1 MASFQVLCVALFFS
15 AFVYHS
21 STVDGSIINSMYLDW
36 GSHHSAIQGDYLPLV
51 LDQSSGTGAISKVA
65 YLFGSVEM
73 QIKFVPGNSA
83 GTVTAY
89 YLSSTG
95 NKHDEIDFE
104 FLGNSS
110 GQPYT
115 IHTNVY
121 TQGVGGRE
129 QRFFLWFD
137 PTADYHNYTIHWNP
151 HAIVWYVD
159 SVPLRVFRNYES
171 KGIAYPNQQGMR
183 VYTSLWNAENWATRG
198 GLVKIDWKRSPFIA
212 RVRNFNARACTWYGP
227 LSISVCALPSPANWW
242 TSPVYSQLS
251 YAKQGQMNWVRRN
264 YMIYDYC
271 RDTKRFNG
279 QMPRECYLPQ
289 Y

>member
-1 MASFQVLCVALFFS
+1 MASFLVICLILFLS
-15 AFVYHS
+15 AFAFHS
-21 STVDGSIINSMYLDW
+21 STVDGSINESMYVDW
-36 GSHHSAIQGDYLPLV
+36 GSHHSTIQGDYLPLV
-51 LDQSSGTGAISKVA
+51 LDQSSGTGAQSQKA
-65 YLFGSVEM
+65 YLFGSFEM

-95 NKHDEIDFE
+95 NKHDEVDFE

-121 TQGVGGRE
+121 TQGVGGKE
-129 QRFFLWFD
+129 QQFYLWFD

-151 HAIVWYVD
+151 KAIVWYVD
-159 SVPLRVFRNYES
+159 GVPLRVYRNYQS
-171 KGIAYPNQQGMR
+171 RGIPYPNQQGMR
-183 VYTSLWNAENWATRG
+183 AYTSLWDADNWATRG

-212 RVRNFNARACTWYGP
+212 RIRNFRPRACTWNGP
-227 LSISVCALPSPANWW
+227 LSISQCALPSPGNWW
-242 TSPVYSQLS
+242 TSPAYGQLS
-251 YAKQGQMNWVRRN
+251 FAKLGQMNWIRQK
-264 YMIYDYC
+264 YMTYDYC
-271 RDTKRFNG
+271 KDTKRFNG
-279 QMPRECYLPQ
+279 LMPAECSLAQ